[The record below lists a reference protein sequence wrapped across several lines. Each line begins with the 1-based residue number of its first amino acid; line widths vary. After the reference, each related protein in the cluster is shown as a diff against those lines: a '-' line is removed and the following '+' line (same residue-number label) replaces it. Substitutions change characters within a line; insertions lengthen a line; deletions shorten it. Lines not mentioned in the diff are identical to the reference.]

1 MRVAT
6 AALTAFFAVAS
17 IPHVARAAESYPAP
31 VEGDFVIKD
40 FHFTSGESL
49 PQLRIHYRTIG
60 KPIPDSNGQVRN
72 AVLVLHGTGGNGG
85 SLVRAE
91 FAGELFGPGQ
101 LLDAS
106 RYFIVLPDGI
116 GHGKSSKPSDGLR
129 ARFPHYGY
137 LDMVEA
143 QYQLLTKGLGVSHA
157 RLVMGTSMGGMQTWL
172 WGERHP
178 DFMDALLP
186 LASLPIEMS
195 GRNRAWRKLISDA
208 IRHDPA
214 WRGGNYTTQPPS
226 LRTAAEM
233 TWLMGSNPVRRQK
246 EMPTFADANR
256 VLDAYADNALKT
268 EDANDVLYQIE
279 SSHDYSPNADLE
291 KIKARLFAVNSE
303 DDLINPPELALPTL
317 QREIKRVPK
326 GTAVVIPY
334 SDQTWGHGSHTIAV
348 LWKQYLAD
356 LLRESGAE

>member
-1 MRVAT
+1 MMPIMLRHIAAVLSLLALGLPVAAQT
-6 AALTAFFAVAS
+6 FPGAD
-17 IPHVARAAESYPAP
+17 Y
-31 VEGDFVIKD
+31 VIRNFK
-40 FHFTSGESL
+40 FESGETL
-49 PQLRIHYRTIG
+49 PELRMHYIALGHPRRDASG
-60 KPIPDSNGQVRN
+60 VVRN
-72 AVLVLHGTGGNGG
+72 AVIVLHGTTGSGGGFT
-85 SLVRAE
+85 SRT

-101 LLDAS
+101 LLDTAK
-106 RYFIVLPDGI
+106 YYIVLPDGI

-129 ARFPHYGY
+129 AHFPHYGY

-178 DFMDALLP
+178 DFMDALMP

-214 WRGGNYTTQPPS
+214 WHGGNYTTQPPS
-226 LRTAAEM
+226 LRTAAQM
-233 TWLMGSNPVRRQK
+233 TWLMGSNPVRRQR

-256 VLDAYADNALKT
+256 VLDAYADNAMKT

-279 SSHDYSPNADLE
+279 SSHDYSPGADLE
-291 KIKARLFAVNSE
+291 KIKAPLFAVNSE

-317 QREIKRVPK
+317 KREIKRVPK

-356 LLRESGAE
+356 LLRESGAQ